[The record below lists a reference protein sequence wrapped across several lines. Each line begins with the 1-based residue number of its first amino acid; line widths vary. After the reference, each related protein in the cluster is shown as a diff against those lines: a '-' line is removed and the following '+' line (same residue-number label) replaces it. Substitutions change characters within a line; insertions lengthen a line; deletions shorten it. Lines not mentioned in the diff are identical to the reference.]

1 MHRGSG
7 YNEGSAVMQHS
18 YGTVLFRL
26 GQCQV
31 LAGEHAKG
39 RESLEEAVVVLG
51 GETRLFSAIGEGWLR
66 RRFLM
71 LTLHSIVFDPPLP
84 PPNEVDVLG
93 AAQAGAELGAAY
105 ECLAQL
111 GMSEKQQWRAAYCAI
126 RALKLGLH
134 LATLTPLVARGYTLL
149 FHVASSHRSR
159 WPSWVQRC
167 YRGKALQTARQLSS
181 AGQEAQLLDLYM
193 G

>member
-1 MHRGSG
+1 MHRGNG
-7 YNEGSAVMQHS
+7 YNERSAAMQPV

-51 GETRLFSAIGEGWLR
+51 GETRLLSAIGEGWLR

-71 LTLHSIVFDPPLP
+71 LSLHSFLFRPPLP
-84 PPNEVDVLG
+84 PPAEVDVFG
-93 AAQAGAELGAAY
+93 AARAGAELGAAY

-111 GMSEKQQWRAAYCAI
+111 SMSEKQQWSAAYCAI
-126 RALKLGLH
+126 RALKLGLQ
-134 LATLTPLVARGYTLL
+134 LTTLTPLVARGYTLL
-149 FHVASSHRSR
+149 FHVASSHR
-159 WPSWVQRC
+159 WPSWVQRR

>member
-51 GETRLFSAIGEGWLR
+51 GETRLLSAIGEGWLR

-71 LTLHSIVFDPPLP
+71 LSLHSIVFGHRCRLP
-84 PPNEVDVLG
+84 PRLTFSAPPKQAPNWE
-93 AAQAGAELGAAY
+93 
-105 ECLAQL
+105 
-111 GMSEKQQWRAAYCAI
+111 RP
-126 RALKLGLH
+126 
-134 LATLTPLVARGYTLL
+134 TN
-149 FHVASSHRSR
+149 ASRS
-159 WPSWVQRC
+159 SV
-167 YRGKALQTARQLSS
+167 
-181 AGQEAQLLDLYM
+181 
-193 G
+193 

>member
-1 MHRGSG
+1 M
-7 YNEGSAVMQHS
+7 MQHS

-71 LTLHSIVFDPPLP
+71 L
-84 PPNEVDVLG
+84 
-93 AAQAGAELGAAY
+93 
-105 ECLAQL
+105 
-111 GMSEKQQWRAAYCAI
+111 
-126 RALKLGLH
+126 
-134 LATLTPLVARGYTLL
+134 
-149 FHVASSHRSR
+149 
-159 WPSWVQRC
+159 
-167 YRGKALQTARQLSS
+167 SS
-181 AGQEAQLLDLYM
+181 ALYRLRPSVAASQR